1 MGYTVIFD
9 AVHISLK
16 GELGLFKSIMYFRSK
31 RFFSIFWPFDV
42 NLKWFDLWKH
52 FRNVAWSFHSWK
64 FQRVD
69 YYTAWSNSTKF
80 VEKRDLP
87 NHGQT
92 CGHRFADVNW
102 RIPNPTLLRSRRVSW
117 FLQPHLIKKKNT
129 QPHLIKVAKGIVIP
143 PLRRHGGTAL
153 FKSMTE
159 QLCWRQNLGP
169 PLKNDPN

>member
-117 FLQPHLIKKKNT
+117 FLLC
-129 QPHLIKVAKGIVIP
+129 VAM
-143 PLRRHGGTAL
+143 A
-153 FKSMTE
+153 E
-159 QLCWRQNLGP
+159 QLCSNPWRNSFVEGKIWDHLSKMTQIRPKFGGGVILWY
-169 PLKNDPN
+169 K